1 MHPFVSL
8 MRKYCIDYTNSH
20 DQTLYDEI
28 MRPDYVVR
36 SFGRTLPRD
45 TYYSR
50 GVEQIFALAPG
61 LGLVVHEFVL
71 NGDRLAMH
79 FSEHAAIPSANGRV
93 LTCWRGIGLY
103 KWDGER
109 LVENWVEQD
118 YHALKRQISTNVSD
132 PINPPH
138 LDPWMTTEPVPADDD
153 KMAVVR
159 AWLDQGDLA
168 AADVVE
174 IDDTRVGLAYEPV
187 IDVAELVVDDLFS
200 AGSSVPFHVTQ
211 HGNYR
216 GGLGADFDEFIGRP
230 TVMGVSG
237 IARVSEGQVARIDAV
252 TCRVQALGGL
262 TGTLDIGF

>member
-20 DQTLYDEI
+20 DQTLYDEF
-28 MRPDYVVR
+28 MRPDYVVH
-36 SFGRTLPRD
+36 SFGRNLPRD

-79 FSEHAAIPSANGRV
+79 FSEHAAMPSANGRA

-118 YHALKRQISTNVSD
+118 YHALKRQISTDAPD
-132 PINPPH
+132 PIKPPH
-138 LDPWMTTEPVPADDD
+138 LDPWMTTDAVPADDD
-153 KMAVVR
+153 AVAVVR
-159 AWLDQGDLA
+159 AVARPRRPRRRRRGRDRRHPCRARVRTSDRRERPSRRRHLLGRPKRAVPCHA
-168 AADVVE
+168 ARQLSRRPRGR
-174 IDDTRVGLAYEPV
+174 TSTTS
-187 IDVAELVVDDLFS
+187 S
-200 AGSSVPFHVTQ
+200 AG
-211 HGNYR
+211 R
-216 GGLGADFDEFIGRP
+216 R
-230 TVMGVSG
+230 
-237 IARVSEGQVARIDAV
+237 
-252 TCRVQALGGL
+252 
-262 TGTLDIGF
+262 